1 MEKKRITTK
10 KWIIVFLLVVFVGVI
25 LFLIYKR
32 SIIGDLSQTK
42 EIKIRVFSSITGDT
56 YKDIIISDEE
66 IVQEICDVFSGL
78 ELKKYRSYCKP
89 YDVSYELHFMDENG
103 VRIDIISVVLGGDR
117 IDCADNQ
124 YTIVNDINLQDY
136 LTSLIT
142 EE

>member
-56 YKDIIISDEE
+56 YKDYMISDAGTVE
-66 IVQEICDVFSGL
+66 EICDVFSEL
-78 ELKKYRSYCKP
+78 KLKKYKSYCKP
-89 YDVSYELHFMDENG
+89 YDVSYELHFINEDGGKIE
-103 VRIDIISVVLGGDR
+103 IISVVLGGDR

>member
-89 YDVSYELHFMDENG
+89 YDVSYELHFINEDGGKIE
-103 VRIDIISVVLGGDR
+103 IISVVLGGDR

>member
-32 SIIGDLSQTK
+32 SIIGDLSQTR

-103 VRIDIISVVLGGDR
+103 VKIDIISVVLGGDR
-117 IDCADNQ
+117 IDCAGNQ